1 MQTLVQD
8 PSFDA
13 ATADAFVER
22 VGAILDGGAVAIM
35 LSVGH
40 RTGLFDTMA
49 ALPPASSQTIA
60 ERAGLTERY
69 VREWLAVLVM
79 ADVVL
84 YDPDS
89 RTYRLPPEHSACLTT
104 DAPLG
109 NFSGFGQHIA
119 LLGQVQDRAIECF
132 RKGGGTSYQDYPCF
146 HQIMA
151 EDSNQT
157 VVAQLFDVILPL
169 VPGLM
174 QQLENGIAVMDAGCG
189 RGVALLEMARRYP
202 RSFFTGYDLCDDAI
216 EYAQAR
222 VAEEGLA
229 NIGYEQRDLSTYD
242 ESERYDLVTTFDAV
256 HDQKDPQ
263 TLLHAL
269 HAALKPGGVH
279 LMQDI
284 GASASLENNRDFP
297 LSALLYAVSCF
308 HCMPVSLGQGGV
320 GLGTMWGWETAQAML
335 QRAGYADI
343 QRHCLPHDPVNVWF
357 VAHKGAISQM
367 AKPGASA
374 R

>member
-22 VGAILDGGAVAIM
+22 VGGILDGGAVAIM

-40 RTGLFDTMA
+40 RTSLFDSMA

-60 ERAGLTERY
+60 ERAGLAERY

-89 RTYRLPPEHSACLTT
+89 RTYRLPPEHAACLTT

-109 NFSGFGQHIA
+109 NLSGFGQHIA

-132 RKGGGTSYQDYPCF
+132 RTGGGTSYQDYPCF

-151 EDSNQT
+151 EDSGQT

-169 VPGLM
+169 IPGLTQPM
-174 QQLENGIAVMDAGCG
+174 ETGIAVMDAGCG
-189 RGVALLEMARRYP
+189 RGLALLEMAKRYP
-202 RSFFTGYDLCDDAI
+202 RSFFTGYDLCLDAI
-216 EYAQAR
+216 EYAQRRAG
-222 VAEEGLA
+222 EEGLS
-229 NIGYEQRDLSTYD
+229 NIRYEQRDLSTYD
-242 ESERYDLVTTFDAV
+242 EKERYDLITTFDAV

-263 TLLHAL
+263 ALLHAL
-269 HAALKPGGVH
+269 HAALKPGGIH

-297 LSALLYAVSCF
+297 LAALLYAVSCF

-320 GLGTMWGWETAQAML
+320 GLGTMWGWETAQSML

-343 QRHCLPHDPVNVWF
+343 QRHSLPHDPMNVWF
-357 VAHKGAISQM
+357 VARKEAIS
-367 AKPGASA
+367 
-374 R
+374 